1 MSRDIEVE
9 EVSAELEREA
19 VIALIMSDR
28 AISVTRKFVEPSLF
42 SSFVSKNI
50 AQWCCEFYDK
60 FGKSPKLHIKDL
72 YEQNK
77 EKVDDTTSDLIA
89 EALSDISDQ
98 YASLDTYNE
107 DFAVSMLVKYLNLA
121 RVQLLMDEVG
131 EYLDKK
137 DDSKIEEL
145 ISQYS
150 PVRVN
155 SNPSVDS
162 FDLLDLASER
172 LEQPPLLSLPGAFG
186 QLIGPISRSSFTA
199 ILSPE
204 KRGKSQFMMYI
215 ANYAAKKKR
224 RVLFVS
230 AGDMTLEELSER
242 SRLMA
247 TGMNQKL
254 LEKTIVYKPCLDCKA
269 AQDGSCIEHDFDK
282 INRSLDNSSPEE
294 LLTINPDHIPCTEC
308 RKNEDPAI
316 RKQFKPTVWWNAV
329 EMLPVSKAVM
339 AKAIEEYKVQ
349 FRKACGKN
357 GGVFYQFFPTKTC
370 NPEMIE
376 ELLKDY
382 QKAGTPIDV
391 LVVDYMDI
399 LDAPARARSMD
410 ERNKINATWEEMR
423 RISQTYNLALITA
436 TQGSRVMY
444 KSDADQGSP
453 SEDKRKASHVTLM
466 FALNQKPEEKEQ
478 GIIRVNILFKRDG
491 EANMMQEAVILN
503 CFALGK
509 VHISSYLTRK
519 SMAESLK
526 PKVKDNKGRF
536 RK

>member
-1 MSRDIEVE
+1 MIEVE
-9 EVSAELEREA
+9 EISAELEREA
-19 VIALIMSDR
+19 AVALIMSDK
-28 AISVTRKFVEPSLF
+28 AISVTRKFLEPVLF
-42 SSFVSKNI
+42 TSFVSKNI
-50 AQWCCEFYDK
+50 VQWCCDFYDK
-60 FGKSPKLHIKDL
+60 FGKAPKFHIKDL

-77 EKVDDTTSDLIA
+77 EKVDESTSDLIA
-89 EALSDISDQ
+89 EALSSISDQ
-98 YASLDTYNE
+98 YASLDSYNE
-107 DFAVSMLVKYLNLA
+107 DFAISMLVKYLNLA
-121 RVQLLMDEVG
+121 RVQVLMDNIG

-137 DDSKIEEL
+137 DESKIEEL
-145 ISQYS
+145 ISQYT
-150 PVRVN
+150 PVRINDNPAVN
-155 SNPSVDS
+155 A
-162 FDLLDLASER
+162 FDLLDLASDR
-172 LEQPPLLSLPGAFG
+172 MEQPPLISFPGAFG

-204 KRGKSQFMMYI
+204 KRGKSQFLMYM

-224 RVLFVS
+224 RVLFIS

-247 TGMNQKL
+247 TGLNQKL
-254 LEKTIVYKPCLDCKA
+254 LERTTVYQPCLDCVLSQK
-269 AQDGSCIEHDFDK
+269 GSCTELLTSRVDFGKAD
-282 INRSLDNSSPEE
+282 SSPEE
-294 LLTINPDHIPCTEC
+294 ILNLNPDYVPCTKC
-308 RKNEDPAI
+308 RKSEDPTI

-329 EMLPVSKAVM
+329 EMLPVSKEVM
-339 AKAIEEYKVQ
+339 AKAIEDYKVQ

-444 KSDADQGSP
+444 KSDAAQDSP

-478 GIIRVNILFKRDG
+478 GIIRVNVLFKRDG
-491 EANMMQEAVILN
+491 ESNMMQEAVVLN

-519 SMAESLK
+519 SMVESLK
-526 PKVKDNKGRF
+526 PKAKDNKARF

>member
-28 AISVTRKFVEPSLF
+28 AISVTRKFIEPTLF

-50 AQWCCEFYDK
+50 AQWCCDFYDQ
-60 FGKSPKLHIKDL
+60 FSKSPKLHIKDL

-77 EKVDDTTSDLIA
+77 EKVDETTSDLIA

-98 YASLDTYNE
+98 YSSLDTYNE
-107 DFAVSMLVKYLNLA
+107 DFALSMLVKYLNLA
-121 RVQLLMDEVG
+121 RVQLLMDDIG
-131 EYLDKK
+131 EALDKK
-137 DDSKIEEL
+137 DASKIEEL
-145 ISQYS
+145 LSQHS
-150 PVRVN
+150 SIRVDEV
-155 SNPSVDS
+155 PSVDS
-162 FDLLDLASER
+162 FDILDLAAER
-172 LEQPPLLSLPGAFG
+172 LEQPPLLAFPGAFG
-186 QLIGPISRSSFTA
+186 QLLGPISRSSFTA

-204 KRGKSQFMMYI
+204 KRGKSQFMLYM

-254 LEKTIVYKPCLDCKA
+254 LEKTIVYKPCLDCKS
-269 AQDGSCIEHDFDK
+269 AQDGSCIEHDFEK
-282 INRSLDNSSPEE
+282 LNRAPDNSSPEE
-294 LLTINPDHIPCTEC
+294 MLSLNPEHFPCTEC
-308 RKNEDPAI
+308 RKHEDATI
-316 RKQFKPTVWWNAV
+316 RKQFRPTIWWEAV
-329 EMLPVSKAVM
+329 EMLPVSKETIN
-339 AKAIEEYKVQ
+339 KAIEDYKVQ

-357 GGVFYQFFPTKTC
+357 GIVLYKFFPTKTC
-370 NPEMIE
+370 SPEMIE
-376 ELLKDY
+376 ELLREQ

-444 KSDADQGSP
+444 KSDADQDSP
-453 SEDKRKASHVTLM
+453 SEDKRKSSHVTLM

-491 EANMMQEAVILN
+491 EANMMQEAVVLT